1 MKTVCLVEDERN
13 LIELI
18 KLNLE
23 LEGMRLNVFKDGI
36 EAKLNFEHNLNYD
49 LIILDVMLPNFS
61 GFDLCELIRKKS
73 DVPILF
79 LSAKGTTQDRIK
91 GLKLGA
97 NDYLPKPF
105 DLEELILR
113 VNILIHGIES
123 HDTTIK
129 EIQISDKL
137 VNLLSYEVLDMNK
150 NLLHIFSKKEAAL
163 LEFFIENNNK
173 VVSRD
178 EILDHVWGRDQFPT
192 SRTIDNFILT
202 YRKLFEL
209 NPKTPKH
216 FHSIRGIGYK
226 FTN

>member
-1 MKTVCLVEDERN
+1 MAKTVLLIEDEPN
-13 LIELI
+13 I
-18 KLNLE
+18 
-23 LEGMRLNVFKDGI
+23 I
-36 EAKLNFEHNLNYD
+36 EAVQYILSRNGWQVKTHANGHDANAVIQSSLPD

-105 DLEELILR
+105 DLEELLLR
-113 VNILIHGIES
+113 VHVLTHGVESIEQNPR
-123 HDTTIK
+123 
-129 EIQISDKL
+129 QIIIANKYVDL
-137 VNLLSYEVLDMNK
+137 GSYEVLDSSK
-150 NLLHIFSKKEAAL
+150 RILHTFSKKEAAL
-163 LEFFIENNNK
+163 LEFFIDNDNK

-178 EILDHVWGRDQFPT
+178 EILDHVWGKDQFPT

-202 YRKLFEL
+202 YRKLFEE
-209 NPKTPKH
+209 NPKKPKY
-216 FHSIRGIGYK
+216 FHSIRGVGYK
-226 FTN
+226 FTS

>member
-1 MKTVCLVEDERN
+1 MKTVCLVEDEKN
-13 LIELI
+13 LISLI

-23 LEGMRLNVFKDGI
+23 LEGMKVRVFEDGI
-36 EAKLNFEHNLNYD
+36 EAKLNFEHRLNYD

-105 DLEELILR
+105 DLEELLLR
-113 VNILIHGIES
+113 VHILTHGVES
-123 HDTTIK
+123 LEQNPK
-129 EIQISDKL
+129 QIMIANKFVDLS
-137 VNLLSYEVLDMNK
+137 SYEVCDSNT
-150 NLLHIFSKKEAAL
+150 NILHVFSKKEAAL

-178 EILDHVWGRDQFPT
+178 EILDHVWGKDQFPT

-202 YRKLFEL
+202 YRKLFEE
-209 NPKTPKH
+209 NPKKPKH
-216 FHSIRGIGYK
+216 FLSVRGVGYK
-226 FTN
+226 FIS

>member
-1 MKTVCLVEDERN
+1 MSMMD
-13 LIELI
+13 
-18 KLNLE
+18 
-23 LEGMRLNVFKDGI
+23 
-36 EAKLNFEHNLNYD
+36 
-49 LIILDVMLPNFS
+49 S
-61 GFDLCELIRKKS
+61 
-73 DVPILF
+73 
-79 LSAKGTTQDRIK
+79 
-91 GLKLGA
+91 
-97 NDYLPKPF
+97 
-105 DLEELILR
+105 
-113 VNILIHGIES
+113 HGW
-123 HDTTIK
+123 
-129 EIQISDKL
+129 
-137 VNLLSYEVLDMNK
+137 EVLDMNK

>member
-1 MKTVCLVEDERN
+1 MKTVCLVEDEKN
-13 LIELI
+13 LVNLI

-23 LEGMRLNVFKDGI
+23 LEGMRVTVFNDGV
-36 EAKLNFEHNLNYD
+36 EAKLNFEHRVSYD

-105 DLEELILR
+105 DLEELLLR
-113 VNILIHGIES
+113 VHVLTHGVESIEQNPR
-123 HDTTIK
+123 
-129 EIQISDKL
+129 QIIIANKYVDL
-137 VNLLSYEVLDMNK
+137 GSYEVLDSSK
-150 NLLHIFSKKEAAL
+150 RILHTFSKKEAA
-163 LEFFIENNNK
+163 
-173 VVSRD
+173 RD
-178 EILDHVWGRDQFPT
+178 EILDHVWGKDQFPT

-202 YRKLFEL
+202 YRKLFEE
-209 NPKTPKH
+209 NPKKPKY
-216 FHSIRGIGYK
+216 FHSIRGVGYK
-226 FTN
+226 FTS